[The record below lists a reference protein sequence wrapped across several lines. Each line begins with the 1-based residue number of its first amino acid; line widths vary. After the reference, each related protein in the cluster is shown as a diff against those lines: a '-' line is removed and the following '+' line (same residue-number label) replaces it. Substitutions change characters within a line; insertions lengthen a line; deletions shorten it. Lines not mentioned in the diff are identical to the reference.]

1 MVTGHRAED
10 GMVTGHRAEDGMVTG
25 HRAEDGDWSQGR
37 GWCLGTGQRQEMY
50 LLSNHPDCPTGHQPP
65 VQMAVHFLSQGVM

>member
-1 MVTGHRAED
+1 MKLREGIVTGHRAED
-10 GMVTGHRAEDGMVTG
+10 GDWAQGRGW
-25 HRAEDGDWSQGR
+25 DGDWSQGR